1 MITVTILSITT
12 LLFIVSTLIISYA
25 FNTAEKERVKLKQEL
40 LSLLAINEFYKR
52 ITTNSTGYFKHSYI
66 DAHFEVEASVFI
78 PFRVRQIDM
87 TGSKILVDFDF
98 ILLKKIS
105 SKKGSL
111 IEFDEETTRYL
122 RMKEQQWHNIITP
135 ELLWAELFEPKNVS
149 NKFEE
154 TNVSNEYESAPKKT
168 KELERIVPTITF
180 TEFEKND
187 IKAFLKFSVIPEEK
201 KVTIKKILKL

>member
-1 MITVTILSITT
+1 MIAVTILSITT

-98 ILLKKIS
+98 ILYRFFCNFFFVVFGIHDFTKIIS
-105 SKKGSL
+105 P
-111 IEFDEETTRYL
+111 IRETF
-122 RMKEQQWHNIITP
+122 
-135 ELLWAELFEPKNVS
+135 LLNCRRS
-149 NKFEE
+149 YI
-154 TNVSNEYESAPKKT
+154 S
-168 KELERIVPTITF
+168 TI
-180 TEFEKND
+180 
-187 IKAFLKFSVIPEEK
+187 L
-201 KVTIKKILKL
+201 KILISFCILLAIIIDIIIFITYWIQCFIKFFFLIIRSSFFIKNCVTKKLLTFFFSFLRRDFNFRFLILE

>member
-1 MITVTILSITT
+1 MIAVTILSITT

-149 NKFEE
+149 N
-154 TNVSNEYESAPKKT
+154 EYESAPKKA
-168 KELERIVPTITF
+168 KELEKIVPTITF